1 MLLSSLAKKRRD
13 DMAKVSIDG
22 LEYDTDK
29 LPEALVVKIKLLR
42 AADRE
47 IEHLNLQLSLAQI
60 SRNALAIQVK
70 NDIANLDR
78 K

>member
-1 MLLSSLAKKRRD
+1 
-13 DMAKVSIDG
+13 MAKVSIDG